1 VAIGSTALGCRRT
14 RRLGPPRVPRCRSG
28 ASRDTRT
35 AVLRWARMQLSSR
48 KSPRQTTHGNHDRAD
63 QHDRQCARNRHAMRA
78 HFVADAHAV
87 IIRPQTASTTSEDG
101 KRNSGGARI
110 EDVLLACA
118 DQADQE
124 PAQSLAA

>member
-1 VAIGSTALGCRRT
+1 
-14 RRLGPPRVPRCRSG
+14 
-28 ASRDTRT
+28 
-35 AVLRWARMQLSSR
+35 
-48 KSPRQTTHGNHDRAD
+48 
-63 QHDRQCARNRHAMRA
+63 MRA

-110 EDVLLACA
+110 EDVLLAGA